1 MGRIEA
7 RFATLRARGQSA
19 FIPFLM
25 AGDPDLR
32 ATAELAALAGR
43 AGADALEI
51 GVPFSDPMAD
61 GPVLQRSADR
71 ALKKG
76 VSLSSVLDLIKE
88 VRRGLEIP
96 IVLFGY
102 CNPIHRYGHSRLVK
116 DAREAGVDALLCVD
130 LPPEEAGEL
139 KAAADSA
146 DLDLVFL
153 LAPTT
158 SDARVRFI
166 AKAARGFLYLVSIT
180 GVTGA
185 RMRVGAELERMV
197 KTVRNLTD
205 LPLAVGFGIDSPK
218 QAARVARV
226 ADGVICGSAVMKL
239 VEACS
244 EDRGAMRARIGK
256 FLSSMVASVHGARRK
271 AGG

>member
-7 RFATLRARGQSA
+7 RFASLSARGQSA

-32 ATAELAALAGR
+32 ATVDLALLAGR

-61 GPVLQRSADR
+61 GPVLQRSAER

-76 VSLSSVLDLIKE
+76 VSLSSILDVVKE
-88 VRRGLEIP
+88 VRRNLEIP
-96 IVLFGY
+96 IILFGY
-102 CNPIHRYGHSRLVK
+102 CNPIHRYGQARLVR
-116 DAREAGVDALLCVD
+116 DAREAGIDALLCVD

-139 KAAADSA
+139 KAATDSA
-146 DLDLVFL
+146 DLDLIFL

-158 SDARVRFI
+158 SEARARFI
-166 AKAARGFLYLVSIT
+166 ATAARGFLYLVSIT

-185 RMRVGAELERMV
+185 RMGPGAELECMV
-197 KTVRNLTD
+197 KKLKKLTD

-226 ADGVICGSAVMKL
+226 ADAVICGSAVMRL
-239 VEACS
+239 VEACAR
-244 EDRGAMRARIGK
+244 DRDAMRGPIGK
-256 FLSSMVASVHGARRK
+256 FLSSMAASVHGARRK